1 MLDSSL
7 YYLNAG
13 LKVAKEI
20 SAKDLMKDGYS
31 NLSEIYEKKNNFK
44 EALAHERLHSD
55 IKDTL
60 LNEENTRHM
69 NEMQTKYETAEKDKQ
84 LIQQD
89 AEITKQQAEAK
100 QKAAE
105 RNAFII
111 GFGLMLIL
119 AFFIF
124 RSYRQKQKANII
136 ITQQKNEVEN
146 QKNIIEEKNKDIT
159 DSINYARRIQRAM
172 ISPESFFKKNL
183 KDFFALYK
191 PKDIVSGDFYWGSK
205 TTSGTILVAAAD
217 CTGHG
222 VPGAFMSMIG
232 VSKLNE
238 IIVER
243 NIAAPAEILNQL
255 RHEVIKALNPEDAE
269 EEARDG
275 MDISLCAFDLDK
287 MKLEYAGANNSIYLV
302 RKGELTEIKADKM
315 PVGKY
320 SGEIKL
326 FTNYEIILQK
336 NDIIYFFTDGY
347 ADQFGGEKGKKFKYK
362 QLEELLISTHNKP
375 MEEQKQI
382 LDSTME
388 KWKGNLEQIDDIL
401 ILGVKI

>member
-1 MLDSSL
+1 M
-7 YYLNAG
+7 
-13 LKVAKEI
+13 
-20 SAKDLMKDGYS
+20 
-31 NLSEIYEKKNNFK
+31 
-44 EALAHERLHSD
+44 
-55 IKDTL
+55 
-60 LNEENTRHM
+60 
-69 NEMQTKYETAEKDKQ
+69 
-84 LIQQD
+84 
-89 AEITKQQAEAK
+89 
-100 QKAAE
+100 
-105 RNAFII
+105 
-111 GFGLMLIL
+111 
-119 AFFIF
+119 
-124 RSYRQKQKANII
+124 
-136 ITQQKNEVEN
+136 
-146 QKNIIEEKNKDIT
+146 
-159 DSINYARRIQRAM
+159 
-172 ISPESFFKKNL
+172 
-183 KDFFALYK
+183 
-191 PKDIVSGDFYWGSK
+191 
-205 TTSGTILVAAAD
+205 
-217 CTGHG
+217 
-222 VPGAFMSMIG
+222 
-232 VSKLNE
+232 
-238 IIVER
+238 
-243 NIAAPAEILNQL
+243 
-255 RHEVIKALNPEDAE
+255 IKALNPEDAE